1 MKLKLLLSTRV
12 DLDHLITI
20 AQALTLTSR
29 RLAGVNASYL
39 VNATAVPSRPVPFR
53 SAWIDIVKRYAIPPV
68 NKKQR
73 WLRLKI
79 VICCE

>member
-39 VNATAVPSRPVPFR
+39 VNATAVPSRPVPSLSVLLGLTLSKDMQSR
-53 SAWIDIVKRYAIPPV
+53 
-68 NKKQR
+68 Q
-73 WLRLKI
+73 
-79 VICCE
+79 